1 MFYLEHFGLSE
12 PPFSLTPDTSFLY
25 LAPSYQEALNV
36 LLVSLRGGEGFVKV
50 IGEVGTGKTLLCRE
64 LLDRLGADWYTLY
77 LPNPLLT
84 PIDLYRAV
92 AEELLLSPPQ
102 GTVQRSLLADITE
115 ALLSLQQQG
124 AEVVLCIDEA
134 QTLPDDSLEALR
146 LLSNLET
153 GKRKL
158 LQIVL
163 FAQPELDNRLAQAQL
178 RQLRQRIAFGCYLQ
192 PLTRVE
198 HDTYLAHRLRVAGAK
213 EELFTAGALD
223 ILYRGSRGNP
233 RLTNILAH
241 KALLASFGKGL
252 SGVGRL
258 QALAAVADTEEVQ
271 GMGLVRP
278 TSPWVLGG
286 LLLGG
291 LLLGFLLAGGVR

>member
-12 PPFSLTPDTSFLY
+12 PPFALTPDTSFLY
-25 LAPSYQEALNV
+25 LAPGCQEALNV

-50 IGEVGTGKTLLCRE
+50 VGEVGTGKTLLCRE
-64 LLDRLGADWYTLY
+64 LLDRLGNDWCTLY

-84 PIDLYRAV
+84 PLDLYRAV
-92 AEELLLSPPQ
+92 AEELRLTPPPEA
-102 GTVQRSLLADITE
+102 VQRTLLADITE
-115 ALLSLQQQG
+115 ALLAHQQQG
-124 AEVVLCIDEA
+124 TEVVLCIDEA
-134 QTLPDDSLEALR
+134 QTIPDDALEALR
-146 LLSNLET
+146 LLSNMET

-163 FAQPELDNRLAQAQL
+163 FAQPELDARLAQPQL

-192 PLTRVE
+192 PLNRAE
-198 HDTYLAHRLRVAGAK
+198 HDTYLAHRLQVAGSK
-213 EELFTAGALD
+213 QELFTAGALD

-252 SGVGRL
+252 PGVGRL
-258 QALAAVADTEEVQ
+258 QALAAVQDTEDIQ
-271 GMGLVRP
+271 LGLVKA
-278 TSPWVLGG
+278 TSPWLLGG
-286 LLLGG
+286 LLAAG

>member
-12 PPFSLTPDTSFLY
+12 PPFALTPDTSFLFPG
-25 LAPSYQEALNV
+25 PSYQEALNV

-50 IGEVGTGKTLLCRE
+50 VGEVGTGKTLLCRE
-64 LLDRLGADWYTLY
+64 LLDRLGDDWYTLY

-84 PIDLYRAV
+84 PLDLYRAV
-92 AEELLLSPPQ
+92 AEELLLTPPA
-102 GTVQRSLLADITE
+102 GAVQRSLLADITE

-124 AEVVLCIDEA
+124 TEVVLCIDEA
-134 QTLPDDSLEALR
+134 QTLPDDALEALR

-163 FAQPELDNRLAQAQL
+163 FAQPELDARLAQARL

-192 PLTRVE
+192 PLTREE
-198 HDTYLAHRLRVAGAK
+198 HDSYLAHRLHKAGRQG
-213 EELFTAGALD
+213 EIFTAGALD

-252 SGVGRL
+252 PAVGRL
-258 QALAAVADTEEVQ
+258 QALAAVRDTEEVQ
-271 GMGLVRP
+271 GLGLVRP
-278 TSPWVLGG
+278 TSPWVLGA

-291 LLLGFLLAGGVR
+291 LAAGYLLAGGLG